1 MRSLTTFIAC
11 LVLVLPMPGHAAIDA
26 NGLPANSTWYLHADF
41 DAMKKSGAG
50 KALYDWIDR
59 EIFSEV
65 RSEAGIDLREELD
78 SVTTYSAPGD
88 GAVMVMQGRISN
100 TTRDKLLA
108 ISAAAERFE
117 TLESGGK
124 TYYFVE
130 GDGDL
135 NGKHAEVS
143 GFDGEIYFSFDVR
156 NKLLLTA
163 KRQQMET
170 LLANGGRLKTQKDHK
185 GALVILTA
193 EKSLLQAG
201 VDTDGFDTDGEGFQS
216 NILRNTKQVALMI
229 AEAADK
235 LSFEALLV
243 ATEPKTAQSLG
254 SVIRGLI
261 ALVAFDEDMD
271 PGMAEVI
278 QTAKVDVDDV
288 ALRLSI
294 AMSPES
300 FIAALD

>member
-1 MRSLTTFIAC
+1 MRSLTIFIAC
-11 LVLVLPMPGHAAIDA
+11 LVLLLPMPGLAAIDA
-26 NGLPANSTWYLHADF
+26 SGLPANSTWYLHADF
-41 DAMKKSGAG
+41 GAMKKSSAG
-50 KALYDWIDR
+50 RALYDWIDR

-78 SVTTYSAPGD
+78 SVTTYSAPVD
-88 GAVMVMQGRISN
+88 GAVMVIQGRISDQ
-100 TTRDKLLA
+100 TRDKLLA

-117 TLESGGK
+117 TLESNGK

-135 NGKHAEVS
+135 KGKHAEVS

-163 KRQQMET
+163 KKEQMDS
-170 LLANGGRLKTQKDHK
+170 LLASGGRLKAQQNHR
-185 GALVILTA
+185 GALIILTA
-193 EKSLLQAG
+193 EKSLIQAG
-201 VDTDGFDTDGEGFQS
+201 MDTDGFDTDGEGFQS

-261 ALVAFDEDMD
+261 ALVAFDEDLD

-288 ALRLSI
+288 ALKLSI

-300 FIAALD
+300 FAAALD